1 MRFPAGSLPDTWLDK
16 SSSVLSMHSL
26 SISGFENLHLVTA
39 SIFGAPH
46 QTVTYLDTPCYRP
59 SLRPQSD
66 YVARTPISIEG
77 ATDVSTIK
85 NQATTGKRLLTIKE
99 LVAHLGATEWF
110 WRSQIWS
117 GQLPFVQ
124 VGRKMFID
132 REDIESFIARN
143 KTRHL
148 A

>member
-1 MRFPAGSLPDTWLDK
+1 MFPATPKAHKGPGRNI
-16 SSSVLSMHSL
+16 V
-26 SISGFENLHLVTA
+26 SI
-39 SIFGAPH
+39 
-46 QTVTYLDTPCYRP
+46 
-59 SLRPQSD
+59 
-66 YVARTPISIEG
+66 IEKQPN
-77 ATDVSTIK
+77 A
-85 NQATTGKRLLTIKE
+85 NKRLYTIKE
-99 LVAHLGATEWF
+99 MVVFFGATPWF

-132 REDIESFIARN
+132 REDIEGFIARH

>member
-1 MRFPAGSLPDTWLDK
+1 VSNVK
-16 SSSVLSMHSL
+16 K
-26 SISGFENLHLVTA
+26 
-39 SIFGAPH
+39 
-46 QTVTYLDTPCYRP
+46 QTI
-59 SLRPQSD
+59 
-66 YVARTPISIEG
+66 A
-77 ATDVSTIK
+77 
-85 NQATTGKRLLTIKE
+85 GKRLYTIKE
-99 LVAHLGATEWF
+99 MVDFFGATPWF

-132 REDIESFIARN
+132 REDIEGFIARH